1 MVIGGTEG
9 ILTVEEGEDLI
20 DPLSLGE
27 MVRIRV
33 PNILAGLLTIVL
45 IGFLP
50 HSRVLVHTTKNSHLC
65 MILPIREFDK
75 MNSNA
80 ATNHISNLSHIE
92 CISIPVSSV
101 QWDC

>member
-33 PNILAGLLTIVL
+33 PNILAGLLTITL
-45 IGFLP
+45 IDFLP
-50 HSRVLVHTTKNSHLC
+50 HS
-65 MILPIREFDK
+65 
-75 MNSNA
+75 
-80 ATNHISNLSHIE
+80 
-92 CISIPVSSV
+92 
-101 QWDC
+101 

>member
-65 MILPIREFDK
+65 MI
-75 MNSNA
+75 
-80 ATNHISNLSHIE
+80 TSH
-92 CISIPVSSV
+92 
-101 QWDC
+101 QGT

>member
-33 PNILAGLLTIVL
+33 PNILAGLLTITL
-45 IGFLP
+45 IDFLP
-50 HSRVLVHTTKNSHLC
+50 HSRVLVRTTKNSHLC
-65 MILPIREFDK
+65 MILPTREFDK

-80 ATNHISNLSHIE
+80 ATTAY
-92 CISIPVSSV
+92 P
-101 QWDC
+101 

>member
-9 ILTVEEGEDLI
+9 ILTVEEAEDLI

-33 PNILAGLLTIVL
+33 HNILAGLLTIVL
-45 IGFLP
+45 ISFLP
-50 HSRVLVHTTKNSHLC
+50 HSRVLVHTMKNSHLC

-80 ATNHISNLSHIE
+80 ATNHIPNL
-92 CISIPVSSV
+92 
-101 QWDC
+101 